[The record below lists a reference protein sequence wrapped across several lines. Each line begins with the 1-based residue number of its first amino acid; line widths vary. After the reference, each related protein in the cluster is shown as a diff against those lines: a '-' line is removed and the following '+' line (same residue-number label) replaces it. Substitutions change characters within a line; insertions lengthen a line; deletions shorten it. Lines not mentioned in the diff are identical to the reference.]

1 MASLVLNGNT
11 SGSITISSPA
21 VSGSNTLTL
30 PANTGTVLTTNGSG
44 IASVNGIQFPATQS
58 ASADANTLDDYE
70 EGTWTP
76 VFTASTPGTF
86 SATYSTQLGAYNKI
100 GNLVIASFLMVG
112 TTTKGTASGD
122 FLISGLPFNVANTG
136 SDQFSGCIGYMS
148 PVLPSS
154 PIGLLT
160 FSNSPSIFIGLAA
173 GSTLQVSAVTNGT
186 YGIRG
191 TIIYRASA

>member
-1 MASLVLNGNT
+1 MANLILNGST
-11 SGSITISSPA
+11 SGSVTLSSPA
-21 VSGSNTLTL
+21 VSGTTTLTL
-30 PANTGTVLTTNGSG
+30 PTTTGTVLITNGSG
-44 IASVNGIQFPATQS
+44 IASVNGIQFPVTQS

-86 SATYSTQLGAYNKI
+86 SATYSTQVGAYNKI
-100 GNLVIASFLMVG
+100 GNLVIASFLMAG

-136 SDQFSGCIGYMS
+136 SDQFSGCIGFMS

-160 FSNSPSIFIGLAA
+160 SNNTPSIFIGLAA